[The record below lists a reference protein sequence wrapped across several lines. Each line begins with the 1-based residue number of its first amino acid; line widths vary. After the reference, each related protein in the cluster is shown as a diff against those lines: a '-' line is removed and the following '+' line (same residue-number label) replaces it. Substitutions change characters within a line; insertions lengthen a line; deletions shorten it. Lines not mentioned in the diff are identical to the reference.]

1 MPPKRK
7 RAIPPPQPSPPPE
20 EPVASGDEAASAE
33 EQDPDTTANS
43 RGSDDLD
50 ATNPPPTLFNTTFA
64 LYRASPLYLGPERL
78 TKPRLRT
85 LSQRLRD
92 TLVGDVVRGVQ
103 VGLTGGA
110 DDATL
115 GRAGALE
122 SVDWRWVP
130 VRKLLPRRR
139 RRRGDDGGSRGAK
152 RRRQQRRDGSAELG
166 SRNEESEEEEENGS
180 DDEDED
186 RNANARALSVELRY
200 ENSTFAAC
208 LLPRLYKHDHNDND
222 DAETAVAASQ
232 WTTTSRSVNGN
243 GKTKA
248 LVADPKQFL
257 HLPLLL
263 LRMPAPLRTVIN
275 DFLARTFDVRVRP
288 LRLGTRTLVSSW
300 AAWHA
305 DSGIDNNNNDD
316 GGGGRRLVKDVV
328 LSLGFHV
335 AEESSPPSSL
345 TKDQQQQG
353 QGKLQTTDSTK
364 SGGGGDMKKNN
375 NTGDTSTTATAKSLG
390 LKAIDII
397 VPAADV
403 RRFLRAGQQA
413 IQDRDDDETSGPSKR
428 KKGKRK
434 VGEPS
439 PPPSHADK
447 SMMLSPSRRRT
458 LAGGKDDE
466 GWAWRSAEAEAAKK
480 EPFTEALAVYLDR
493 HLALDMFH
501 PGVRILRVACEGF
514 VLSEGGRLKVF
525 MPPAEDG
532 STKSAWKFLDGLVE
546 RARGQD
552 WGSVPV
558 IPGLE

>member
-7 RAIPPPQPSPPPE
+7 RAAVPPPQPSPPPE
-20 EPVASGDEAASAE
+20 EPVASEDEAAAAE
-33 EQDPDTTANS
+33 EQDPDTTTNS
-43 RGSDDLD
+43 RGSDDHD
-50 ATNPPPTLFNTTFA
+50 TTNPPPTLFNTTFA

-103 VGLTGGA
+103 
-110 DDATL
+110 
-115 GRAGALE
+115 
-122 SVDWRWVP
+122 SVEWRWVP

-139 RRRGDDGGSRGAK
+139 RGDSSGSRGAK
-152 RRRQQRRDGSAELG
+152 RRRKRQRDGSAELG
-166 SRNEESEEEEENGS
+166 SRNEGSGEEEENGS

-186 RNANARALSVELRY
+186 RNADARALSVELRY

-208 LLPRLYKHDHNDND
+208 LLPRLYKNDND
-222 DAETAVAASQ
+222 DDDAENVAASQ
-232 WTTTSRSVNGN
+232 WTTTSRSINGN

-305 DSGIDNNNNDD
+305 DSGIDNNNNDG
-316 GGGGRRLVKDVV
+316 GGGGRRLFKDVV

-335 AEESSPPSSL
+335 VEESSPPSSL
-345 TKDQQQQG
+345 TKEQQQQG
-353 QGKLQTTDSTK
+353 QGKLQTTESTK
-364 SGGGGDMKKNN
+364 NGGGGDMKKNN

-390 LKAIDII
+390 LKSIDII

-413 IQDRDDDETSGPSKR
+413 IQARDDDETSGPSKR

-434 VGEPS
+434 AGEPS
-439 PPPSHADK
+439 PPPSHGDK

-480 EPFTEALAVYLDR
+480 EPFTEALAGYLDR

-525 MPPAEDG
+525 VPPAEDG

-546 RARGQD
+546 RARGRD
-552 WGSVPV
+552 WGSVPA